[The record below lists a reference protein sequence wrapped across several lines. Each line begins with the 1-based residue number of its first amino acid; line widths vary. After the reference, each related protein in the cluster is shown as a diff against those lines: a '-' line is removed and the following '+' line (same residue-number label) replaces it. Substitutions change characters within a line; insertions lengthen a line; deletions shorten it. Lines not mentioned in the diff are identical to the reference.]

1 MAQPDRPLSPHLGI
15 YRWQISNGLSII
27 HRLTGMALS
36 LGALLLTAW
45 LVAAASGAAAYAGL
59 VGLLRS
65 PLGSLLL
72 VGWSFAFFY
81 HLCNGI
87 RHLVW
92 DAGYGFE
99 IPQSNRSGKL
109 AVVSACVLT
118 LLFWIT
124 ALAGGGS

>member
-45 LVAAASGAAAYAGL
+45 LVAAASGSAAYDGLAGWL
-59 VGLLRS
+59 QS
-65 PLGSLLL
+65 PLGFLLL
-72 VGWSFAFFY
+72 LGWSFAFFY

-87 RHLVW
+87 RHLFW
-92 DAGYGFE
+92 DAGHGFE
-99 IPQSNRSGKL
+99 IRRSNMTGML
-109 AVVSACVLT
+109 VVATACVLT